1 MDDDATKLKT
11 NIDPQKDFKA
21 AVVGDKLSG
30 DNIKDF
36 LKKIDFKKI
45 IEEMPLKRMRHDEP
59 VYNKEKIIVTL
70 PPFDMSGSMGSIL
83 AHEMPHISANKTS
96 DEFGL
101 YSKKIFEKGRVIVFD
116 EIEKAGSAED
126 LQETIA
132 RLTDLFDGLKVSQA
146 RGREMADSFQQG
158 AAQPVAVRRPV
169 TFRPRATA

>member
-1 MDDDATKLKT
+1 MDDGATKQKI

-45 IEEMPLKRMRHDEP
+45 IEEMPLKKMRHDAP
-59 VYNKEKIIVTL
+59 VYNKENIGIII
-70 PPFDMSGSMGSIL
+70 PPFDMSGSMGSTL
-83 AHEMPHISANKTS
+83 GHEMPHISANKTS

-101 YSKKIFEKGRVIVFD
+101 YSKKIFEKGKVIVFD
-116 EIEKAGSAED
+116 EIDKAGAGEE

-132 RLTDLFDGLKVSQA
+132 RLTDLFDGFKVSQA